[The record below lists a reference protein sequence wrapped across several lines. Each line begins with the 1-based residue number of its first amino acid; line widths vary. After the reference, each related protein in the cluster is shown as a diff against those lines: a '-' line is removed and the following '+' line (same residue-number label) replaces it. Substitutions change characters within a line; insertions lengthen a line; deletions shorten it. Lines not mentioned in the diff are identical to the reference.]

1 MSHRELTRRD
11 FLTRSAGTAVA
22 GLAVPYFFSSSQAS
36 AESKNGRLNVASI
49 GVSVYRNVWG
59 QKGPFDGRGTV
70 IGHQAGA
77 LENMVACCDVNREH
91 AESFASKYD
100 GRCDIYSDYR
110 ELLQRDDID
119 AVTIGTPDHWHTAIA
134 IAAMK
139 AGKDVYCEKPLT
151 LTIDEGKLICK
162 VTKETGRVLQVGT
175 QQRSEYDQI
184 FLKAVAIARS
194 GRLGDKLTALSSV
207 GQPDFVANNTSGGPF
222 ENATPPEQLDWDF
235 WLGQTPKV
243 PYCPERC
250 NYNFRWWLEY
260 SGGQVTDWGVHH
272 SDIAMWALGGEKE
285 GIAAIRGTG
294 NLPVLASSEVNMVD
308 FFNGRAELGCSYNVA
323 REFDC
328 QMTLANGN
336 AIRLFSGKNELIIS
350 GEKGRIRVN
359 RRGLSGKPVEQLNA
373 AEQEWLDEEIL
384 RLCKGKKP
392 GNHMANFFECVRD
405 RSQPISDVFSHVSSV
420 NACHMANIA
429 LILGRKLTWDPRSA
443 AFVKDDEANRY
454 LKREQREGFE
464 IHA

>member
-1 MSHRELTRRD
+1 MSHSTITRRG
-11 FLTRSAGTAVA
+11 FLARSAGAAAA
-22 GLAVPYFFSSSQAS
+22 GLSVPYFFSSSQAR
-36 AESKNGRLNVASI
+36 AESKNDRLNVASI
-49 GVSVYRNVWG
+49 GVSIYRNVWG
-59 QKGPFDGRGTV
+59 QAGPFDGRGTV

-91 AESFASKYD
+91 AESFASRYE
-100 GRCDIYSDYR
+100 GRCDVYADYR
-110 ELLQRDDID
+110 EMLQREDID
-119 AVTIGTPDHWHTAIA
+119 AVTIGTPDHWHAAIA

-151 LTIDEGKLICK
+151 LTIDEGNLICQ
-162 VTKETGRVLQVGT
+162 VAKETGSVVQVGT
-175 QQRSEYDQI
+175 QQRSEYDQM

-194 GRLGDKLTALSSV
+194 GRLGEKLTALSSV

-222 ENATPPEQLDWDF
+222 ENAAPPEQLDWDF
-235 WLGQTPKV
+235 WLGQAPKV

-250 NYNFRWWLEY
+250 DYNFRWWLEY

-272 SDIAMWALGGEKE
+272 SDIALWALGGEQE
-285 GIAAIRGTG
+285 GIATVEGTG
-294 NLPVLASSEVNMVD
+294 DFPVLAASGSSTAD
-308 FFNGRAELGCSYNVA
+308 CLDGRAKLPCSYNVA
-323 REFDC
+323 RDFDC
-328 QMTLANGN
+328 QMTLGNGN
-336 AIRLFSGKNELIIS
+336 AIRLLSGKNELILS
-350 GEKGRIRVN
+350 GDKGRIRVN

-405 RSQPISDVFSHVSSV
+405 RSLPISDVFTHVSSV
-420 NACHMANIA
+420 NACHMANISM
-429 LILGRKLTWDPRSA
+429 ILGRKLTWDSQKG

-454 LKREQREGFE
+454 VKRKQREGFE
-464 IHA
+464 IRA

>member
-1 MSHRELTRRD
+1 MIHSKLTRRD
-11 FLTRSAGTAVA
+11 FLSRSAGTAVA
-22 GLAVPYFFSSSQAS
+22 GIAAPYFWSSSQAK
-36 AESKNGRLNVASI
+36 AESKNDRLNVAAI
-49 GVSVYRNVWG
+49 GVSIYRNVWG
-59 QKGPFDGRGTV
+59 QKGPFDGRGTT

-110 ELLQRDDID
+110 ELFQREDID

-134 IAAMK
+134 IAAMQ

-151 LTIDEGKLICK
+151 LTIDEGKLISK
-162 VTKETGRVLQVGT
+162 VAKETGRVIQVGT

-207 GQPDFVANNTSGGPF
+207 GTPDFVTENTTAGPF
-222 ENATPPEQLDWDF
+222 ENAAPPEQLDWDF

-243 PYCPERC
+243 PYCPQRC

-272 SDIAMWALGGEKE
+272 SDIAMWALGGDETCVVETE
-285 GIAAIRGTG
+285 GKGDF
-294 NLPVLASSEVNMVD
+294 PVLASSDVNMVD
-308 FFNGRAELGCSYNVA
+308 FFNGRASLPNRYNVA
-323 REFDC
+323 RGFDC

-336 AIRLFSGKNELIIS
+336 AVRLFSGKNELILS
-350 GEKGRIRVN
+350 GETGRIRVN
-359 RRGLSGKPVEQLNA
+359 RRGLTGKPIEQLSAAENEQLN
-373 AEQEWLDEEIL
+373 EEIL
-384 RLCKGKKP
+384 KLCKGKKP
-392 GNHMANFFECVRD
+392 GNHMGNFFECVRD
-405 RSQPISDVFSHVSSV
+405 RSQPISDVYSHINSV

-429 LILGRKLTWDPRSA
+429 MILGRKLTWDPARGL
-443 AFVKDDEANRY
+443 FVDDDEANRY

-464 IHA
+464 IHV